1 MHPLIYTDVPYRDLK
16 EVYAECL
23 EAQRN
28 LTARVNKYLQKAK
41 KPPLQLQGNG
51 DWDSV
56 KYQVEKACVKMEDVL
71 VSKKKKGGFVAALR
85 TGYSTLCRNAGTGKA
100 LVSVIPDDLLIA
112 SAVSGGLNM
121 IFTALEEHGMYE
133 ATVFKALETLPEI
146 LNANERYSE
155 IAVNNREIHR
165 QTARLYARVCE
176 ALDYILRW
184 MMDNVLGG

>member
-23 EAQRN
+23 EAQQN

-41 KPPLQLQGNG
+41 QPPLQLQGNG
-51 DWDSV
+51 DWDGV
-56 KYQVEKACVKMEDVL
+56 KSQVEKACLKMEGVL
-71 VSKKKKGGFVAALR
+71 ATKKKKGGFVAALR
-85 TGYSTLCRNAGTGKA
+85 RGYSTLCRNAGTGKA
-100 LVSVIPDDLLIA
+100 LVSVIPDDLMIA

-133 ATVFKALETLPEI
+133 ESVFKALETLPEI

-184 MMDNVLGG
+184 MMDNVFRE